1 MRRPYLL
8 HKRGKVWYYRLA
20 GQRTFHSTGQA
31 VESKAH
37 AYALAV
43 IQQKE
48 SRQQLSQATLKEY
61 ARDFFDWERCPWIQ
75 RQHSKGHSFSRT
87 VAADRRA
94 HLKNHIFPR
103 FGSTLLAEL
112 NAVEVETW
120 LSSLDLSNQTRMHIL
135 NSLRIVLR
143 EAKRE
148 GLLAANPLAE
158 VETFSVRHQRRGVLT
173 EEELEALFP
182 RERRKFKKVWP
193 LPYHGVMYALMVSS
207 GARSGEIRALPWR
220 AVIWKHSG
228 ILILRAVTADG
239 IMDLPKGSSRSREFS
254 RQRAVVVPKRTLDL
268 LAWWRRQTR
277 YPSEDQLVFPGAGGR
292 PLARRTVSI
301 SLQRGLQGAK
311 IEPAGRILVT
321 HSLRH
326 TYNTRMK
333 ELLTG
338 ELFEE
343 FTGQS
348 LLREF
353 TGHHSQ
359 KMTDWYDNPEW
370 ATRLAAYGKARAQIE
385 HFWKEPANG
394 G

>member
-1 MRRPYLL
+1 MLS
-8 HKRGKVWYYRLA
+8 KRNKVWYYRLA
-20 GQRTFHSTGQA
+20 GQITFHSTGQT

-48 SRQQLSQATLKEY
+48 SRRQLGNATLEEY
-61 ARDFFDWERCPWIQ
+61 ARDFFVWDRCQWIQ
-75 RQHSKGHSFSRT
+75 RQHSKGHSFSRS

-94 HLKNHIFPR
+94 HLINHLFPR
-103 FGSTLLAEL
+103 FGKTRLADI
-112 NAVEVETW
+112 NAVGVETW

-135 NSLRIVLR
+135 NSLRIILR

-148 GLLAANPLAE
+148 GILTANPLAE
-158 VETFSVRHQRRGVLT
+158 VETFSIQHQRRGVLT

-182 RERRKFKKVWP
+182 RQRAKFKKVWP
-193 LPYHGVMYALMVSS
+193 IPYHGVMYALMVSS
-207 GARSGEIRALPWR
+207 GARSGEIRALPWK
-220 AVIWKHSG
+220 AVVWKYSG

-239 IMDLPKGSSRSREFS
+239 IVDLPKGSSRSREFS
-254 RQRAVVVPKRTLDL
+254 RQRAVIIPERTLEL
-268 LAWWRRQTR
+268 LSWWRRQTR
-277 YPSEDQLVFPGAGGR
+277 FPGEDQLVFPGAGGR
-292 PLARRTVSI
+292 PLAKRTVSI
-301 SLQRGLQGAK
+301 SLERGLDNARVQ
-311 IEPAGRILVT
+311 PAGRILVA

-338 ELFEE
+338 ELYEE

-353 TGHHSQ
+353 TGHHSR

-370 ATRLAAYGKARAQIE
+370 TRRLEAYGKARTQIE
-385 HFWKEPANG
+385 QFWKGEHPNAG
-394 G
+394 